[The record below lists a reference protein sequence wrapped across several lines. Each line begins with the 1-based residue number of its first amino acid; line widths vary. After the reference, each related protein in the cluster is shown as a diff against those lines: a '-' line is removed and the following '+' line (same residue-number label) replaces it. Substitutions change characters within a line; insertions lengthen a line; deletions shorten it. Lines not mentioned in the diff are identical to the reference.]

1 MKQPA
6 VAIALVHHPVV
17 DKQGDLVSS
26 AVTNLD
32 IHDLARTSRT
42 YGVDRVYLVTP
53 LVGQQKLVERILQHW
68 RQGYGAGYNP
78 KRAEALKLVVVV
90 DSLEDALA
98 DWQQVSGAEPW
109 PVLTGAASQGGISFK
124 SCREQL
130 AKRPLLLVLGT
141 GWGLAPELFK
151 RGWTVLEPIDG
162 AGDNYNHLP
171 VRSAAAIMLD
181 RLLGA
186 VER

>member
-6 VAIALVHHPVV
+6 VAIALVHHPIV
-17 DKQGDLVSS
+17 DRRGDLVTS

-53 LVGQQKLVERILQHW
+53 LAEQQQLVDRILQHW
-68 RQGYGAGYNP
+68 RQGHGSSYNP

-90 DSLEDALA
+90 ACLEDALV
-98 DWQQVSGAEPW
+98 DWQKVSGGEPW

-124 SCREQL
+124 SCREKL
-130 AKRPLLLVLGT
+130 AERPLLLVLGT
-141 GWGLAPELFK
+141 GWGLAPELFEQ
-151 RGWTVLEPIDG
+151 GWTVLEPIVG

-186 VER
+186 AER

>member
-6 VAIALVHHPVV
+6 VAVALVHHPVV
-17 DKQGDLVSS
+17 DKRGDLVTS

-53 LVGQQKLVERILQHW
+53 LAEQQQLVDRILRHW
-68 RQGYGAGYNP
+68 RQGHGSSYNP

-90 DSLEDALA
+90 ASLEDALA
-98 DWQQVSGAEPW
+98 DWQQVCGGEPW
-109 PVLTGAASQGGISFK
+109 PVLTGAARQGGISFRR
-124 SCREQL
+124 CREML
-130 AKRPLLLVLGT
+130 SDRPLLLVLGT
-141 GWGLAPELFK
+141 GWGLAPELFE
-151 RGWTVLEPIDG
+151 RGWTVLEPIVG

-186 VER
+186 AER

>member
-6 VAIALVHHPVV
+6 VAVALVHYPIV
-17 DKQGDLVSS
+17 DKRGDLVTS

-53 LVGQQKLVERILQHW
+53 LAEQQQLVDRILQHW
-68 RQGYGAGYNP
+68 RQGHGSSYNP

-90 DSLEDALA
+90 ASLEDALV
-98 DWQQVSGAEPW
+98 DWQQVSGGEPW
-109 PVLTGAASQGGISFK
+109 PVLTGAASQGGISFGR
-124 SCREQL
+124 CREML
-130 AKRPLLLVLGT
+130 AERSLLLVLGT
-141 GWGLAPELFK
+141 GWGLAPELFE
-151 RGWTVLEPIDG
+151 RGWTVLEPIVG

-186 VER
+186 PES